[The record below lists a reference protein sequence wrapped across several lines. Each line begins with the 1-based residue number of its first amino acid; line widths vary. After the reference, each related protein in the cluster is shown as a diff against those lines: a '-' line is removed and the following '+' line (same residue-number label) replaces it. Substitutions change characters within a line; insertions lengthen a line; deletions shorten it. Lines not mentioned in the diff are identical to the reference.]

1 VLNRCRKQTDG
12 NYDIVTGTRNL
23 GKGGV
28 SFLLLD

>member
-1 VLNRCRKQTDG
+1 VFVFNRCRMQKEG

-28 SFLLLD
+28 SIVL